1 MGCLP
6 QLSKLLVENDYH
18 NVLISKSE
26 TFGSL
31 TQ

>member
-6 QLSKLLVENDYH
+6 QLSKLLVENDYQ